1 MTVVTV
7 LTVELLIFESASLK
21 DKRSVVRSV
30 LQRTRNKFG
39 VAAAEV
45 DDQDDRT
52 RAKLAFAAISSDSQ
66 ISHANAQKVIEF
78 LERERLD
85 CQLGEVSTETFSL

>member
-1 MTVVTV
+1 MTSVTV

-45 DDQDDRT
+45 GDQDERM
-52 RAKLAFAAISSDSQ
+52 RATLAFAAVSSDAQ
-66 ISHANAQKVIEF
+66 ISRSVSQRVLNF
-78 LERERLD
+78 LEQERLD
-85 CQLGEVSTETFSL
+85 CELGVVSTETLYL